1 MTKVTTRCGA
11 SSKPEFST
19 GHPITKAF
27 LPHQRVTT
35 EGKAMPEFEINH
47 QTGISLRELIDFRQ
61 WTESQLFELWR
72 LQPGD
77 GVNVQGQLVR
87 RIK

>member
-1 MTKVTTRCGA
+1 MRVATQCRNHT
-11 SSKPEFST
+11 
-19 GHPITKAF
+19 TKAF

-47 QTGISLRELIDFRQ
+47 QIGISLRELIDFRQ
-61 WTESQLFELWR
+61 WTESQLCELWR

>member
-1 MTKVTTRCGA
+1 
-11 SSKPEFST
+11 
-19 GHPITKAF
+19 
-27 LPHQRVTT
+27 
-35 EGKAMPEFEINH
+35 MPEFEINH

>member
-35 EGKAMPEFEINH
+35 EGKAMRKVECTVDRFEWNGGERKKVTDTF
-47 QTGISLRELIDFRQ
+47 TG
-61 WTESQLFELWR
+61 LFHEW
-72 LQPGD
+72 GS
-77 GVNVQGQLVR
+77 
-87 RIK
+87 